1 MDNKEVLDLEVYAE
15 QLTATPKVAYY
26 IRVST
31 AEQNIDRQVVKD
43 EKMLIEKCSGSIKFD
58 DRKEANKLLNECI
71 KGFINE
77 VRVHSIDRL
86 GRNTI
91 DIMQTIQKLTD
102 LKVNVVSDK
111 EGLRT
116 LNSDGSINTVSK
128 MMVGILGTLAEF
140 ELNRIKERQKEGI
153 VKAKSKGSFK
163 GRKVGSTED
172 DNKFL
177 SKTKVQTIIRH
188 LNNGESIRRTA
199 LLSKASISLVQ
210 KVKKII

>member
-1 MDNKEVLDLEVYAE
+1 MDTKEVLDLEVYAE
-15 QLTATPKVAYY
+15 QVSTQPKIAYY

-43 EKMLIEKCSGSIKFD
+43 EKMFIDKCSGSIRFSE
-58 DRKEANKLLNECI
+58 RKEAKKLLNECI
-71 KGFINE
+71 KGLVNE

-102 LKVNVVSDK
+102 LNVNVISDK

-140 ELNRIKERQKEGI
+140 ELNRIKERQREGI
-153 VKAKSKGSFK
+153 VKAKIKGSFK
-163 GRKVGSTED
+163 GRKVGSKED
-172 DNKFL
+172 DDKFL
-177 SKTKVQTIIRH
+177 SKAKVQTVIRH
-188 LNNGESIRRTA
+188 LKSGESIRRSA

-210 KVKKII
+210 KVKKMI

>member
-1 MDNKEVLDLEVYAE
+1 MDNKELLDLETFAE
-15 QLTATPKVAYY
+15 EVKPQPKVAYY

-31 AEQNIDRQVVKD
+31 IEQNIDRQVVKG
-43 EKMLIEKCSGSIKFD
+43 EKMFIDKCSGSIKFGE
-58 DRKEANKLLNECI
+58 RREAKKLLNECI

-77 VRVHSIDRL
+77 VRVNSIDRL

-91 DIMQTIQKLTD
+91 DIMQTIQRLTD

-153 VKAKSKGSFK
+153 VKAKIKGSFK
-163 GRKVGSTED
+163 GRKVGSKED
-172 DNKFL
+172 DDAFL
-177 SKTKVQTIIRH
+177 SKTKVQAVIRH

-210 KVKKII
+210 KVKKMI

>member
-1 MDNKEVLDLEVYAE
+1 MDNKELLDLETFAE
-15 QLTATPKVAYY
+15 EVKPQPKVAYY

-31 AEQNIDRQVVKD
+31 IEQNIDRQVVKG
-43 EKMLIEKCSGSIKFD
+43 EKMFIDKCSGSIKFSE
-58 DRKEANKLLNECI
+58 RREAKKLLNECI

-77 VRVHSIDRL
+77 VRVNSIDRL

-91 DIMQTIQKLTD
+91 DIMQTIQRLTD

-153 VKAKSKGSFK
+153 VKAKIKGSFK
-163 GRKVGSTED
+163 GRKVGSKED
-172 DNKFL
+172 DDAFL
-177 SKTKVQTIIRH
+177 SKTKVQAVIRH

-210 KVKKII
+210 KVKKLI

>member
-1 MDNKEVLDLEVYAE
+1 MDTKEVLDLEVYAE
-15 QLTATPKVAYY
+15 QVSTQPKVAYY

-43 EKMLIEKCSGSIKFD
+43 EKMFIDKCSGSIKFSE
-58 DRKEANKLLNECI
+58 RKEAKKLLNECI
-71 KGFINE
+71 KGLVNE

-102 LKVNVVSDK
+102 LNVNVISDK

-116 LNSDGSINTVSK
+116 LNSDGTINTVSK

-140 ELNRIKERQKEGI
+140 ELNRIKERQREGI
-153 VKAKSKGSFK
+153 VKAKIKGSFK
-163 GRKVGSTED
+163 GRKAGSKED
-172 DNKFL
+172 DDKFL
-177 SKTKVQTIIRH
+177 SKAKVQTVIRH
-188 LNNGESIRRTA
+188 LKNGESIRRSA

-210 KVKKII
+210 KVKKMI